1 MPVPTYTLTIS
12 VNPDDISNLQNAGY
26 RLCIAKRVNN
36 KYTVVWWSGGVST
49 ARNTFAWDA
58 EFQVFGALRFQ
69 QGLRVRPDT
78 NAQEIKFGQTVV
90 LDVHGDMQPAT
101 GPSDKSGVFQVQNDH
116 DRICIGVN
124 AKLGEAWSPIYLSQE
139 PFAIGVVSLTPVE
152 KVLVWFDTS
161 SSTGIMFESDD
172 IINSVELDFTSK
184 TSQSVT
190 YVSDPHRPGNGSSGS
205 WIVGGSAILSS
216 TYNVET
222 DTFSLETPSALLL
235 GKLSAT
241 INSQNSVPLTVT
253 ASVLFSKPAIAQDF
267 VRYALARRPDGVRT
281 WAFGLSGLAGPAVVD
296 SRLQAQDD
304 MEDEAAIQFLQD
316 AFLAVLSPFRVNSNV
331 TGFSFKVLDRNS

>member
-1 MPVPTYTLTIS
+1 M
-12 VNPDDISNLQNAGY
+12 
-26 RLCIAKRVNN
+26 
-36 KYTVVWWSGGVST
+36 
-49 ARNTFAWDA
+49 
-58 EFQVFGALRFQ
+58 
-69 QGLRVRPDT
+69 
-78 NAQEIKFGQTVV
+78 
-90 LDVHGDMQPAT
+90 
-101 GPSDKSGVFQVQNDH
+101 
-116 DRICIGVN
+116 
-124 AKLGEAWSPIYLSQE
+124 
-139 PFAIGVVSLTPVE
+139 
-152 KVLVWFDTS
+152 
-161 SSTGIMFESDD
+161 
-172 IINSVELDFTSK
+172 
-184 TSQSVT
+184 T

-235 GKLSAT
+235 GELSAT

-253 ASVLFSKPAIAQDF
+253 ASVSFSKPAIAQDF

-331 TGFSFKVLDRNS
+331 TRFSFKVLDRNCGCHIFSLFGSLILINDLLIQLETTVRDISNYVNDFFVIQFYLPVLVGSFILNLELFFVFCHLFKPSHAAVSALLTSSPRATRPPRSTSQTKSPLSTGSQVGQLYCYICHDCPCELCIQLRHTCFLTYELDEV